1 MKILRPDII
10 PESSDPLGEF
20 FRDLASRPE
29 RLLLLDFDGTLA
41 PFTVDRHATRPYP
54 GVSERLSRIGDI
66 PSNRLV
72 IISGRSISDLLRLLT
87 LDPLPEM
94 WGSHGWE
101 RLLPGASEVDLHAM
115 SDKLREGLSQA
126 EEWCRRERLDEWI
139 ERKPSSIALHWR
151 GRAPDELAS
160 VSKKVHLAW
169 LPLSKSAGLEVH
181 EFDGGVELRAP
192 GQDKG
197 SVVRSLLSECRPDAG
212 VAFLGDD
219 LTDEDG
225 FRVLEGRGL
234 RVLVR
239 DQFRPTEADLW
250 IRPPEELLG
259 FLDQWAAAT
268 PTS

>member
-1 MKILRPDII
+1 MKILRPDVL

-20 FRDLASRPE
+20 FRNLASRPE
-29 RLLLLDFDGTLA
+29 RVLLLDFDGTLA

-54 GVSERLSRIGDI
+54 GVSERLSRLGAI
-66 PSNRLV
+66 PGNRLV

-87 LDPLPEM
+87 LEPRPEI

-101 RLLPGASEVDLHAM
+101 RLRPGAPEVDLHLL
-115 SDKLREGLSQA
+115 SNELREGLNRA
-126 EEWCRRERLDEWI
+126 EEWCRDTHLEEWI

-151 GRAPDELAS
+151 GRPPDEMAT

-169 LPLSKSAGLEVH
+169 LPISESAGLEIH
-181 EFDGGVELRAP
+181 EFDGGLELRAP

-197 SVVRSLLSECRPDAG
+197 SVIRSLLSECRPDSG

-239 DQFRPTEADLW
+239 DQFRPTAADLW
-250 IRPPEELLG
+250 IRPPDELLE
-259 FLDQWAAAT
+259 FLDRWAAAT
-268 PTS
+268 PTM